1 MPILGKNTLKRYFR
15 TGQNLGNA
23 KWVDLFDSG
32 MSKADTTAQTLN
44 ADFVVGQANVTG
56 AVSAGEMNVDS
67 FLASAAI
74 MEGIVKHGT
83 SAAASSQSTIGY
95 PVVTQ
100 RATVATSATTQIANL
115 QDASNITGI
124 GILVLAAS
132 SANAGGTQINIGN
145 DTVID
150 YFGTHTVSG
159 VGSYKLTN
167 VCASRLT
174 NASGG
179 VYAAGVTS
187 SALASFLPW
196 IEYYHHASAQT
207 STAGTGGGASLT
219 LVRVTALPSAIGN
232 FGTLST
238 LFNNDLGTST
248 SISSAK

>member
-32 MSKADTTAQTLN
+32 MSKADTTAQVLN

-56 AVSAGEMNVDS
+56 AVSAGEMNVDR

-124 GILVLAAS
+124 GIFVLAAS
-132 SANAGGTQINIGN
+132 SANAGGTQIN
-145 DTVID
+145 TVID

-167 VCASRLT
+167 VCASRLAD
-174 NASGG
+174 ASGG

-187 SALASFLPW
+187 SANAVFLPW
-196 IEYYHHASAQT
+196 
-207 STAGTGGGASLT
+207 
-219 LVRVTALPSAIGN
+219 
-232 FGTLST
+232 
-238 LFNNDLGTST
+238 
-248 SISSAK
+248 